1 PVLDPMGGITGVRVV
16 PGSVAIHLV
25 PDDDVIVARSALPRA
40 DGVRLALAHV
50 FAAHGL
56 RREVVVALDDLGPR
70 ALGDH
75 GAVPQRSRHRPRP
88 TAPGGAA
95 AGGGGRGSPRPDRG
109 PPARTPG

>member
-1 PVLDPMGGITGVRVV
+1 MGGITGVRVV

-75 GAVPQRSRHRPRP
+75 GAVPQRFRHRTQAITSP
-88 TAPGGAA
+88 GAA
-95 AGGGGRGSPRPDRG
+95 ATGRERRSPRPDRG
-109 PPARTPG
+109 SPARNPR